1 MSKIVLID
9 ASPRHEQTT
18 CSSALA
24 GRAAAA
30 FPGGLFET
38 QTVRVRQ
45 SLQNG
50 PEPDFA
56 SMRQA
61 DALIVIFPLYFF
73 SLPGLLMRFLQDY
86 AAFCRTHGGQKP
98 GTRVYAVVNCGF
110 PEPGINAEAVGVV
123 RCFSRRIGAQFG
135 FGIMLGGGPMFSAA
149 QDAPPVQKAAAALDA
164 GFARMAGDLT
174 GGAAAETGDI
184 QVSLPFPR
192 RLYLFVAGQNW
203 KQQARKNGL
212 RPAQL
217 YRRPYSAS

>member
-1 MSKIVLID
+1 MPKVVLID
-9 ASPRHEQTT
+9 ASPRHERTT

-24 GRAAAA
+24 ERAAAA
-30 FPGGLFET
+30 FSGGLFET
-38 QTVRVRQ
+38 QTIHVRQ

-56 SMRQA
+56 SMWQA
-61 DALIVIFPLYFF
+61 DALILIFPLYFF

-86 AAFCRTHGGQKP
+86 AAFCRARGGQKP

-110 PEPGINAEAVGVV
+110 PEPGINAEAVSVI

-135 FGIMLGGGPMFSAA
+135 FGVMLGGGPMWAAA
-149 QDAPPVQKAAAALDA
+149 QGAPPVQKAAAVLDA
-164 GFARMAGDLT
+164 GFARMAGDVT
-174 GGAAAETGDI
+174 GGLAAPAGDI

-192 RLYLFVAGQNW
+192 RLYLFMGGQNW

-212 RPAQL
+212 RPTQL
-217 YRRPYSAS
+217 RHRPYAAS